1 MKWIETVRFIVPR
14 EEWSTK
20 LKTMVKEYS
29 YAKPGHYANYIRP
42 HLQRVAASVEKI
54 EGQLPHHSR
63 ELDPTD
69 KDVLLAEPTD
79 AMRTIINKDPTMRP
93 KLVEFDRKHQSVMD
107 KANQL
112 KLQHSRPTESRRSSN
127 SNEGDGST
135 PAGSP
140 GTPSSPAKDCGL
152 GASATV
158 PNPGAGKRDAPSG
171 SDHGGSPSTPSG
183 KGREPD
189 PEGSNATKRRR
200 GPGRATRLPSSP
212 EKDGKSFMLAC
223 RDQWTYVHE
232 LTPLRDDFRLD
243 DLALLKTKRKVML
256 LFIAPGAIDPKGM
269 DMKAW
274 RERLLKISYSACD
287 QLDPKGTVVALVPQP
302 YCDHATA
309 IAGGFTIHSGRC
321 RWR

>member
-1 MKWIETVRFIVPR
+1 
-14 EEWSTK
+14 
-20 LKTMVKEYS
+20 
-29 YAKPGHYANYIRP
+29 
-42 HLQRVAASVEKI
+42 
-54 EGQLPHHSR
+54 
-63 ELDPTD
+63 
-69 KDVLLAEPTD
+69 
-79 AMRTIINKDPTMRP
+79 MRP

-223 RDQWTYVHE
+223 
-232 LTPLRDDFRLD
+232 
-243 DLALLKTKRKVML
+243 
-256 LFIAPGAIDPKGM
+256 
-269 DMKAW
+269 
-274 RERLLKISYSACD
+274 
-287 QLDPKGTVVALVPQP
+287 
-302 YCDHATA
+302 
-309 IAGGFTIHSGRC
+309 
-321 RWR
+321 